1 MKRIYYLLF
10 LSLLII
16 MQSCRI
22 SKRYSDNFIEN
33 ILLSQAQDFPEI
45 AKNLQQYEIQ
55 VIYTQINRDAQNKP
69 SFKTLT
75 YNTDK
80 NRYFYPASTVKL
92 PVALLALE
100 WINQR
105 KVAQLDKYTIMKTDS
120 VRKPQTKAFTDSTA
134 ASGFPSMAHYI
145 KKIFLVSDNPAYN
158 RLFELL
164 GADYI
169 NTALHSKGYTDARII
184 RRLAAPKFSTEDNR
198 YTNPVRFYHND
209 TLIYTQPAQVA
220 QLSFPFPPI
229 SPLKGV
235 AYQAGEQLIHKPFDF
250 SESNYLSLATLHEIL
265 KAVIFPEAV
274 PAQQQF
280 DLSVEDYR
288 FLYQCMGQFPR
299 ESRFP
304 EYSDE
309 KYCDSYSK
317 YFLDA
322 SKKSDLSSTI
332 RSFNKVGMSYGF
344 LIDTAY
350 IVDFEAKTEFMLS
363 AVIYVNQN
371 QILNDDKYEYTS
383 IGFPFFAKLCQH
395 IASHEKKRKREF
407 LPDLSKFQLDFQD

>member
-1 MKRIYYLLF
+1 MKNKLCIL
-10 LSLLII
+10 LLIPLSI
-16 MQSCRI
+16 MQSCHT

-33 ILLSQAQDFPEI
+33 IILSQAADFPEVS
-45 AKNLQQYEIQ
+45 KNLKDYEIQ
-55 VIYTQINRDAQNKP
+55 VIYTQIDRDAQNKP
-69 SFKTLT
+69 SFKTIT

-105 KVAQLDKYTIMKTDS
+105 KIPHLDKYSVMLTDS
-120 VRKPQTKAFTDSTA
+120 AQSPQTKALIDSTA
-134 ASGFPSMAHYI
+134 ANGKPSIAHYI
-145 KKIFLVSDNPAYN
+145 KKILLVSDNPAYN

-169 NTALHSKGYTDARII
+169 NTALHRKGYTDARII

-198 YTNPVRFYHND
+198 YTNPVRFYHQD
-209 TLIYTQPAQVA
+209 SLLYSKAAQKD
-220 QLSFPFPPI
+220 QLFFPFPPI

-235 AYQAGEQLIHKPFDF
+235 AYQAGEQIINQAFDF
-250 SESNYLSLATLHEIL
+250 SESNYLPLTTLHEIL

-274 PAQQQF
+274 PAEQRF
-280 DLSVEDYR
+280 DLSEDDFQ
-288 FLYQCMGQFPR
+288 FLYKSMGQFPR
-299 ESRFP
+299 ESKFP
-304 EYSDE
+304 DYDDE
-309 KYCDSYSK
+309 KYYDSYAK
-317 YFLDA
+317 YFLNTDY
-322 SKKSDLSSTI
+322 KGTLPPHI
-332 RSFNKVGMSYGF
+332 RSFNKVGLSYGF

-371 QILNDDKYEYTS
+371 QTLNDDKYEYTQ
-383 IGFPFFAKLCQH
+383 IGFPFFAKLYEH
-395 IASHEKKRKREF
+395 IAAYEKTRKRAF
-407 LPDLSKFQLDFQD
+407 LPDLSKFQMNFKD